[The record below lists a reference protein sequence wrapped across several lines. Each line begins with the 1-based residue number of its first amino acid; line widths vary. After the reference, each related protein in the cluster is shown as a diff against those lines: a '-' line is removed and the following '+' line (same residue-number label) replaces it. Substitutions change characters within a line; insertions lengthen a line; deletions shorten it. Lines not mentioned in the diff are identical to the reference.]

1 MACAFDLLSFDF
13 AYPYMVNKYRLYW
26 TLQAGGWLLY
36 AVIQIVSSFLA
47 SNAFD
52 LRRTTFLLFEAFLC
66 LMITHFF
73 RLFATRWR
81 WLYLPMPKLIPSVLL
96 AVFVMGVSVYFLR
109 IPVNVILGRLFEPR
123 TAFDPAQV
131 LGQSSFYAIVFFLWA
146 VFYFTY
152 HYFDRYNKSLKY
164 EASMIEIELNNLK
177 SQLNPHFIF
186 NALNSIRALVDEN
199 PSKSKQAINQLS
211 NILRNSLAM
220 DKKGLT
226 KFDDEMRMVRDY
238 LGLESIRFEERL
250 KTEFDIHP
258 QSHSF
263 LVPPLMIQ
271 TLVENGIKHGIS
283 RLTQGG
289 VIQVKTYVDNNR
301 LKVHI
306 RNTGHLVQGAKR
318 NKGGLGLKNTMQRLK
333 LIYGDEASFRIVNE
347 NDNFVLTEIIIPQN
361 FTYESINRG

>member
-1 MACAFDLLSFDF
+1 
-13 AYPYMVNKYRLYW
+13 MVNKHRLYW
-26 TLQAGGWLLY
+26 TLQTGGWLFY
-36 AVIQIVSSFLA
+36 AVVQIVFSFFA
-47 SNAFD
+47 SDGFAT
-52 LRRTTFLLFEAFLC
+52 RRITFLLFEAFLC
-66 LMITHFF
+66 LMITHLF
-73 RLFATRWR
+73 RLFLNRWR
-81 WLYLPMPKLIPSVLL
+81 WLYLPMPKLIPG
-96 AVFVMGVSVYFLR
+96 VFVAVILMGVTVYFLR
-109 IPVNVILGRLFEPR
+109 IPVNLILGRLFDPR
-123 TAFDPAQV
+123 TAFDPAQI
-131 LGQSSFYAIVFFLWA
+131 LGQTSFYAIVFFLWS

-226 KFDDEMRMVRDY
+226 KFDDEMRLVRDY

-258 QSHSF
+258 QSQNF

-283 RLTQGG
+283 KLTQGG
-289 VIQVKTYVDNNR
+289 VIQVKTSVDNNR

-306 RNTGHLVQGAKR
+306 RNTGHLVQGNKR
-318 NKGGLGLKNTMQRLK
+318 KGGLGLKNTMQRLK